1 MEQLWAIKRDIDP
14 FKGFVVGIGGVVRFL
29 KVVRCTLY
37 SCPYCGKPFKFT
49 WGPQPA
55 FIGSG
60 ERDCWGCKESFCDD
74 SQEWP
79 EMSSKDRQ
87 RFLVPISVAGWLGGT
102 IIMGAIAAYAEY
114 SMPSPAQVFAGVFIV
129 VILLIPLLFWF
140 GYCGLQVMR
149 SIRRF
154 SDRGSVRTR

>member
-1 MEQLWAIKRDIDP
+1 
-14 FKGFVVGIGGVVRFL
+14 
-29 KVVRCTLY
+29 
-37 SCPYCGKPFKFT
+37 
-49 WGPQPA
+49 
-55 FIGSG
+55 
-60 ERDCWGCKESFCDD
+60 
-74 SQEWP
+74 
-79 EMSSKDRQ
+79 
-87 RFLVPISVAGWLGGT
+87 
-102 IIMGAIAAYAEY
+102 MGAIAAYAEY